1 MTAVFSNEEKVQILA
16 DIVKIKSV
24 NDNEIQVANYLKDLF
39 AQHGIESEIDSISP
53 HRANLIA
60 KIGNGHPVMGISG
73 HMDVVSE
80 GDIDKWDYP
89 PFELTEENGKLYGRG
104 AADMKSGLAA
114 LAIAFIEIHEQH
126 LLKEGSIQFMAT
138 TGEEMEQLGSKQLYE
153 KGYMDD
159 VDALLI
165 AEPTENNLIYA
176 NKGSMDY
183 RVISTGKAAHS
194 SMPIAG
200 QNAIKPLINF
210 VQNIDNAYEEIIQ
223 TQSMNQIDCS
233 KFENRLASVLGDNT
247 DMSKVRN
254 MLSGLVIT
262 NTIFNGGAQ
271 VNSVPDKATAE
282 FNIRTVPEYNNE
294 KVKQLFQHYLDK
306 ENEQGAHLEADIYLD
321 LEPALTTGKNNL
333 VELGHQ
339 LGETMFHKSLGVT
352 PMPGV
357 TDASNLLRGKDE
369 SFPFLTFSPGATAH
383 QVNEYVNKD
392 TYLQFV
398 DYFTQL
404 IPTYINKNKR

>member
-1 MTAVFSNEEKVQILA
+1 M
-16 DIVKIKSV
+16 
-24 NDNEIQVANYLKDLF
+24 
-39 AQHGIESEIDSISP
+39 
-53 HRANLIA
+53 
-60 KIGNGHPVMGISG
+60 
-73 HMDVVSE
+73 
-80 GDIDKWDYP
+80 
-89 PFELTEENGKLYGRG
+89 
-104 AADMKSGLAA
+104 
-114 LAIAFIEIHEQH
+114 
-126 LLKEGSIQFMAT
+126 
-138 TGEEMEQLGSKQLYE
+138 
-153 KGYMDD
+153 
-159 VDALLI
+159 
-165 AEPTENNLIYA
+165 
-176 NKGSMDY
+176 
-183 RVISTGKAAHS
+183 
-194 SMPIAG
+194 
-200 QNAIKPLINF
+200 
-210 VQNIDNAYEEIIQ
+210 
-223 TQSMNQIDCS
+223 
-233 KFENRLASVLGDNT
+233 ASVLGDNT

-369 SFPFLTFSPGATAH
+369 SFPFLTFGPGATAH